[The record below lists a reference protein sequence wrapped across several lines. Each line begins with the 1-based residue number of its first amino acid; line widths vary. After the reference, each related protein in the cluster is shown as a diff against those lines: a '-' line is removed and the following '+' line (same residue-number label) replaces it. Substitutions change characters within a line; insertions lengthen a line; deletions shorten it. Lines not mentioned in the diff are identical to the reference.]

1 VFQVPV
7 RIPKHGCPIW
17 ASETWLIARQGG
29 HQCCRTHA
37 RAMCRG
43 GHDDRATTRRRTRRM
58 ASRSQIIRGV
68 APQVPGNAFPGAWI
82 AIWILSSR
90 QCCHVN
96 GKGARLQIKSENQ
109 MNRGPQ
115 GGMTGADSETKHP
128 HADESRV
135 LWC

>member
-1 VFQVPV
+1 
-7 RIPKHGCPIW
+7 
-17 ASETWLIARQGG
+17 
-29 HQCCRTHA
+29 
-37 RAMCRG
+37 
-43 GHDDRATTRRRTRRM
+43 M

-115 GGMTGADSETKHP
+115 GGMTGADSELRQSILTQMNRECFGVEPMIRSKIFDG
-128 HADESRV
+128 DEEG
-135 LWC
+135 